1 MKSHKNVT
9 GLILAGGQARRMGG
23 TDKGLIMLEGRTMIS
38 YTIDA
43 LEPQVNSIMINAN
56 RNIDKYQTY
65 GYPVISDEMADYQGP
80 LAGMASG
87 LKHCETEYIV
97 TAPCDGPLLASNY
110 VATLLQSAQQN
121 NSKISVAFDGKRLQ
135 PVYALIHTGLLNDLN
150 DFLASGA
157 RKIDHWYE
165 KHQYAKGDFSSI
177 PEMFTN
183 INTPEDLATA
193 SQLI

>member
-1 MKSHKNVT
+1 
-9 GLILAGGQARRMGG
+9 
-23 TDKGLIMLEGRTMIS
+23 
-38 YTIDA
+38 
-43 LEPQVNSIMINAN
+43 
-56 RNIDKYQTY
+56 
-65 GYPVISDEMADYQGP
+65 
-80 LAGMASG
+80 
-87 LKHCETEYIV
+87 
-97 TAPCDGPLLASNY
+97 
-110 VATLLQSAQQN
+110 
-121 NSKISVAFDGKRLQ
+121 
-135 PVYALIHTGLLNDLN
+135 VYALIHTDLLSDLN

>member
-43 LEPQVNSIMINAN
+43 LKPQVNSIMINAN
-56 RNIDKYQTY
+56 RNIDEYQAY

-121 NSKISVAFDGKRLQ
+121 DSKISVAFDGKRLQ
-135 PVYALIHTGLLNDLN
+135 PVYALIHAGLLNDLN

-165 KHQYAKGDFSSI
+165 KHRYARGDFSSI

-193 SQLI
+193 RQLI